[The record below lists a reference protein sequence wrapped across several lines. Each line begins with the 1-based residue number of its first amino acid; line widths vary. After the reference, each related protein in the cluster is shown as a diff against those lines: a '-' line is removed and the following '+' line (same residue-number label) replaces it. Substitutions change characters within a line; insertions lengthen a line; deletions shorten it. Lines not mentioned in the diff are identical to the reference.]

1 MMHRVV
7 NALSPGF
14 PMVRHPTRLYST
26 RLLVC
31 VASFCWLPVACLLL
45 ACCSS
50 QPIRC
55 AVLCCAVL
63 CCAALRCAALCS
75 LRRTDAL
82 LRVVPARCTAEPTQ
96 SGADANRCSYRCKCE
111 CKCTAEPL
119 PGSRWCQ
126 QTSSMQPKQIS
137 AQRTPKGCGPGT
149 LGKASGHYSQ
159 PRDSRLGSFGVS
171 DPCGPLLDMPV
182 VVVMLVAFS
191 EHLLCRL
198 VLV

>member
-1 MMHRVV
+1 MPYLPVSQW
-7 NALSPGF
+7 LG
-14 PMVRHPTRLYST
+14 TQLDST
-26 RLLVC
+26 RLNCSSALLRS
-31 VASFCWLPVACLLL
+31 AGCLLL
-45 ACCSS
+45 ACCLLAA
-50 QPIRC
+50 PANLF

-63 CCAALRCAALCS
+63 CCAALCS

-159 PRDSRLGSFGVS
+159 PRDSRPGSFGVS